1 MRESGSIIQPR
12 LRPGTGP
19 PADGS
24 GRRTISSGMPDEILM
39 KNRFTTASLA
49 AATVVLLATGA
60 AAQPRPSILA
70 MSCGQAR
77 ALVASRGAIV
87 LGTGP
92 HTYDRYVA
100 HTGFCPH
107 DQTTEPAFEPTR
119 DNPQCYIGNRCI
131 ARRSEQ
137 PTGDSGGGGGGGGM
151 N

>member
-1 MRESGSIIQPR
+1 MTEV
-12 LRPGTGP
+12 
-19 PADGS
+19 
-24 GRRTISSGMPDEILM
+24 LM
-39 KNRFTTASLA
+39 KSRFTVASLA

-60 AAQPRPSILA
+60 PAQPRPSTLA

-107 DQTTEPAFEPTR
+107 DQTTEPAYEATR
-119 DNPQCYIGNRCI
+119 DNPLCYIGSRCI

-137 PTGDSGGGGGGGGM
+137 PAGDSGGGGSGGGGGM

>member
-1 MRESGSIIQPR
+1 MVTAGVYLIARTHPLFELAPTAADIAAII
-12 LRPGTGP
+12 GTL
-19 PADGS
+19 
-24 GRRTISSGMPDEILM
+24 TL
-39 KNRFTTASLA
+39 FA
-49 AATVVLLATGA
+49 AATIALVATGA
-60 AAQPRPSILA
+60 AAQPRPSTLA

-87 LGTGP
+87 LGTGA
-92 HTYDRYVA
+92 HTYDRYVV

-137 PTGDSGGGGGGGGM
+137 PTGDSGGGGGGM

>member
-1 MRESGSIIQPR
+1 
-12 LRPGTGP
+12 LGT
-19 PADGS
+19 
-24 GRRTISSGMPDEILM
+24 PDEIFM
-39 KNRFTTASLA
+39 KNFTTASFA
-49 AATVVLLATGA
+49 AATIALVATGA
-60 AAQPRPSILA
+60 AAQPRPSTLA

-87 LGTGP
+87 LGTGA
-92 HTYDRYVA
+92 HTYDRYVV

-137 PTGDSGGGGGGGGM
+137 PTGDSGGGGGGM

>member
-1 MRESGSIIQPR
+1 MKHGFA
-12 LRPGTGP
+12 TGLS
-19 PADGS
+19 A
-24 GRRTISSGMPDEILM
+24 
-39 KNRFTTASLA
+39 TAVL
-49 AATVVLLATGA
+49 VLLATA
-60 AAQPRPSILA
+60 AVGQPRPSTLA

-107 DQTTEPAFEPTR
+107 DQTTEPAYERTL
-119 DNPQCYIGNRCI
+119 DSPQCYIGSRCV